1 MAGLMIL
8 NFGHPLTREQ
18 RQSIRE
24 LTGQRIS
31 KVIDIAC
38 QFDPQR
44 PFVEQVE
51 RMMDQVG
58 LSAEDWQSLPILVNP
73 PSFAP
78 ISCILMAYIHGFAGH
93 FPSILR
99 LRPVAGVAAQF
110 EVAEIIN
117 LQEVRDRARGWRRG
131 KEVTSDGECCEK

>member
-1 MAGLMIL
+1 MIL

-31 KVIDIAC
+31 KVIDIGC
-38 QFDPQR
+38 QFDPQQ
-44 PFVEQVE
+44 PFTEQVE
-51 RMMDQVG
+51 RLMEQME
-58 LSAEDWQSLPILVNP
+58 LSAEDWQTLSILVNP

-78 ISCILMAYIHGFAGH
+78 ISCLLMAFIHGFAGH
-93 FPSILR
+93 FPAILR
-99 LRPVAGVAAQF
+99 LRPTPGVASQF

-117 LQEVRDRARGWRRG
+117 LQEVRDRARGWRQV
-131 KEVTSDGECCEK
+131 K